1 MSMEE
6 MIRQIV
12 REENE
17 KHLQDIKRLL
27 ESYSLN
33 DEPKTISVKEAA
45 RILGFGIN
53 KTYEMIHQ
61 AEHTGFPHIRDG
73 NRIRIPYQAFIA
85 WMNERARQAI

>member
-1 MSMEE
+1 MTMEE
-6 MIRQIV
+6 VIRRIV

-17 KHLQDIKRLL
+17 RHLEEIKRLL
-27 ESYSLN
+27 DSYIG
-33 DEPKTISVKEAA
+33 DEVPKTISVREAA
-45 RILGFGIN
+45 KILGFGVN

-73 NRIRIPYQAFIA
+73 NRIRIPYQAFVA